1 MSVRIVVISDTHGNH
16 DFHVPEGDILIH
28 AGDFTRRGTMDELRL
43 FDAFL
48 RRQPHPHKFVVSGN
62 HDHCAQ
68 ENDGA
73 SESLLENAIHLVDAS
88 AVACGLKIYGS
99 PWQPWFMNGAFN
111 LWKKTA
117 LREKWDLIP
126 EGIDI
131 LITHTPPYDILDRT
145 QFGWRVGC
153 GELRAAVER
162 IAPRLHV
169 FGHIHEAYG
178 RLRKGT
184 TEFVNAALC
193 NLRYRVVNA
202 PVVVDL
208 EV

>member
-1 MSVRIVVISDTHGNH
+1 MSVRIVIISDTHGNH

-28 AGDFTRRGTMDELRL
+28 AGDFTRRGTMDELHL

-48 RRQPHPHKFVVSGN
+48 RRLPHPHKFVIAGN

-68 ENDGA
+68 ENYQPGQP
-73 SESLLENAIHLVDAS
+73 LLENAVYLCDSS
-88 AVACGLKIYGS
+88 AVACGLRIYGS

-111 LWKKTA
+111 LLKKKA

-162 IAPRLHV
+162 ISPRLHV

-178 RLRKGT
+178 RIRKGT

-193 NLRYRVVNA
+193 NLRYRIVNA
-202 PVVVDL
+202 PVIVDL
-208 EV
+208 EK

>member
-68 ENDGA
+68 ENQGA
-73 SESLLENAIHLVDAS
+73 PHALLENAVHLLDAS

-153 GELRAAVER
+153 DELRAAVER
-162 IAPRLHV
+162 VAPRLHV

-178 RLRKGT
+178 RMRKGT

-193 NLRYRVVNA
+193 NLRYRRRQC
-202 PVVVDL
+202 PGCG
-208 EV
+208 